1 MFDIIAERAF
11 GLQRGALLSCA
22 PVRQLLVT
30 AGLLLPLALDTFA
43 LAAALGMAG
52 LERRDRLRVTLVFT
66 VFEAGMPIAGL
77 LVGRVAGS
85 LIGQWAGY
93 GGILFLFIAGLLL
106 LRPGQDDDDE
116 ERRLRLL
123 AHARGLAIVD
133 LGLSIS
139 VDELTVGLSAG
150 LLGLSIAVTVIW
162 IAVQAFAAAQVGLRL
177 GARLGVEIRE
187 RSEQVAGVALIGVAL
202 VLLALKLLKI

>member
-1 MFDIIAERAF
+1 M
-11 GLQRGALLSCA
+11 LSSG
-22 PVRQLLVT
+22 PVRQLLIT

-52 LERRDRLRVTLVFT
+52 LERRDQLRVALVFT

-77 LVGRVAGS
+77 LVGRVIGS
-85 LIGQWAGY
+85 VIGQWAGY
-93 GGILFLFIAGLLL
+93 GGILFLLIAGFLL
-106 LRPGQDDDDE
+106 LRSGQREEDE

-123 AHARGLAIVD
+123 AHARGLAIID

-150 LLGLSIAVTVIW
+150 LLGLSIALTVIW
-162 IAVQAFAAAQVGLRL
+162 IAVQAFAAAQLGLRL
-177 GARLGVEIRE
+177 GARLGEAVRE
-187 RSEQVAGVALIGVAL
+187 RSEQAAGVVLILVAL
-202 VLLALKLLKI
+202 VLLVLKLLKI